1 MEQQID
7 TTSTRKRMFELIE
20 KLFMNKKN
28 NLSFINYVLTN
39 EVFNPKTIEITM
51 DEFKELVEILINNNP
66 YIQHEKV
73 EIKYEKDIRVTGGS
87 AKANMEYT
95 NLDNTISIMNS
106 YVSKAKKDPIKFME
120 FVSSIGHE
128 QRHHDQHLN
137 YEDDL
142 TMDYYGDISRELMFG
157 HFKDGDIKEIYNF
170 IVEHNMQD
178 ERLSKLELLRRQ
190 FGAYLSNACE
200 VDARQYELKFANDM
214 FSRMINDGLCPEE
227 LRTKL
232 IRCLKKYNEEEAK
245 INERLEK
252 EMGKYKALICRLKD
266 VFKKLLKTDVEKLS
280 QEKYIQ
286 LLTKCMT
293 QISKEMTPEE
303 KVEFMGWAMEN
314 KYLDLIENI
323 SFDAHGKDRDAVTKF
338 ISKSVEDK
346 KITDENAL
354 TMFMVQTMQFN
365 NPEDVKRASTVYLK
379 KLIDNG
385 CYLSARG
392 LMDNFQNQCDVQI
405 LSEHIMAHAQ
415 AIFGKPK
422 AQQVVDKS
430 QLIQLLFALTMKE
443 NVSIDLKNKANE
455 LLNCVQEQ
463 MFNIQ
468 NGFGK

>member
-1 MEQQID
+1 MEEQIE
-7 TTSTRKRMFELIE
+7 TTSTRKRMFELME
-20 KLFMNKKN
+20 KLFMNNKN

-39 EVFNPKTIEITM
+39 EVFNPKTTEITM
-51 DEFKELVEILINNNP
+51 DEFKELVEILVNNNP

-87 AKANMEYT
+87 AKADMEYT
-95 NLDNTISIMNS
+95 NLSNTISIINS
-106 YVSKAKKDPIKFME
+106 FASKAKKDPIKFME

-137 YEDDL
+137 YKYDL
-142 TMDYYGDISRELMFG
+142 TMEYYGDISREWMFG
-157 HFKDGDIKEIYNF
+157 HFNNEDIKEIYNF

-178 ERLSKLELLRRQ
+178 KRLSKLDLLRRQ

-200 VDARQYELKFANDM
+200 MDARQYGLKFANDM
-214 FSRMINDGLCPEE
+214 FSRMINDPLCPEE
-227 LRTKL
+227 LKAKL
-232 IRCLKKYNEEEAK
+232 KESLPKYNKKEVE
-245 INERLEK
+245 INEQLEK
-252 EMGKYKALICRLKD
+252 EMGKYKSLMRRLKD
-266 VFKKLLKTDVEKLS
+266 LFKKLLNTDIEKLS
-280 QEKYIQ
+280 QERYIQ

-303 KVEFMGWAMEN
+303 KVEFMDWAMEN
-314 KYLDLIENI
+314 NYLDIILEM
-323 SFDAHGKDRDAVTKF
+323 SFDAQGKDREAVIKF
-338 ISKSVEDK
+338 ISTALEGK
-346 KITDENAL
+346 KINDENAL
-354 TMFMVQTMQFN
+354 TMFTVQTMQFN

-405 LSEHIMAHAQ
+405 LSEHIVAHAQ
-415 AIFGKPK
+415 AILSKSI
-422 AQQVVDKS
+422 AQQTIDKS
-430 QLIQLLFALTMKE
+430 QLIQLLFSLTMKE

-455 LLNCVQEQ
+455 LVNCMQEQ

-468 NGFGK
+468 NGFDV